1 MHLIRVKIIAES
13 NSILRMVHPSLA
25 PLPDDSVVEFA
36 AAAVEAAVTVVAVAV
51 AVGPYRRDSHR
62 KR

>member
-1 MHLIRVKIIAES
+1 MTES

-25 PLPDDSVVEFA
+25 HLLDDSVVEFV
-36 AAAVEAAVTVVAVAV
+36 AAVEAAVTVVAVAA
-51 AVGPYRRDSHR
+51 AVDPYRRDSHR